1 MILIRNGRVIGPAE
15 GLDIKADVVL
25 DGGRIAKIIPAA
37 GQGKDGRIGDTGD
50 GGENGPD
57 GARADDMG
65 ADSADMHG
73 ADTYGA
79 DTDSAV
85 AGSGP
90 YAQIIDAEGM
100 IVAPGLVDVHVHF
113 RDPGLTYKEDIR
125 TGAKAAAKGG
135 FTTVVCMANTKP
147 IVDNKETLSYVLE
160 EGKKT
165 GIHVLSCAAVS
176 MGFKGQELTDMEG
189 LLAAGAAGFTDD
201 GLCAPPWKKPRGW
214 IPCSAFMR
222 RTRHLLRKMEST
234 MERYRTS
241 WESMVPRR
249 WQRTPWLPGTV

>member
-37 GQGKDGRIGDTGD
+37 GQGKDGRIGNTGD
-50 GGENGPD
+50 GEENGPD

-65 ADSADMHG
+65 ADGADMDGADMHGADMHG
-73 ADTYGA
+73 ADTDSA

-147 IVDNKETLSYVLE
+147 IVDNKETLAYVLE

-165 GIHVLSCAAVS
+165 GIHVL
-176 MGFKGQELTDMEG
+176 
-189 LLAAGAAGFTDD
+189 
-201 GLCAPPWKKPRGW
+201 
-214 IPCSAFMR
+214 
-222 RTRHLLRKMEST
+222 
-234 MERYRTS
+234 
-241 WESMVPRR
+241 
-249 WQRTPWLPGTV
+249 